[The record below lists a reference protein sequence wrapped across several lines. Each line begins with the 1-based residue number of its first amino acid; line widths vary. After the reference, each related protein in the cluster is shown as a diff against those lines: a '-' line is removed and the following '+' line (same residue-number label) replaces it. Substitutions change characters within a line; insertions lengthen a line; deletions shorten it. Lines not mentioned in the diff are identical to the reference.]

1 MQNHRRSSVDHKV
14 NCFDSHLQHNDS
26 ILRVVYRNG
35 AQNPCVVVQA
45 AFFRQLVASRC
56 ATDEKQSTPATADK
70 TNQSA
75 DKQHSAV
82 QRLGCSQSDLD
93 GMLAE
98 SLRYAKGDVKR
109 FVQETERAGWNV
121 HPIMLSSF
129 ERMSFSHVS

>member
-1 MQNHRRSSVDHKV
+1 M
-14 NCFDSHLQHNDS
+14 
-26 ILRVVYRNG
+26 
-35 AQNPCVVVQA
+35 VVQA

-56 ATDEKQSTPATADK
+56 ATDEQ
-70 TNQSA
+70 QSA
-75 DKQHSAV
+75 PGGAGKAQQLAPDKQQNAV
-82 QRLGCSQSDLD
+82 HKAGCSQSDLD

-129 ERMSFSHVS
+129 ERMSFSHVL

>member
-1 MQNHRRSSVDHKV
+1 M
-14 NCFDSHLQHNDS
+14 
-26 ILRVVYRNG
+26 
-35 AQNPCVVVQA
+35 VQA

-56 ATDEKQSTPATADK
+56 ATNEQQSTSSTAHK
-70 TNQSA
+70 TQPLA

-82 QRLGCSQSDLD
+82 PKTASTAQPKSACSQADLD

-129 ERMSFSHVS
+129 ERMSFSHVL

>member
-1 MQNHRRSSVDHKV
+1 MFPSSEL
-14 NCFDSHLQHNDS
+14 CT
-26 ILRVVYRNG
+26 G
-35 AQNPCVVVQA
+35 AQTPCVVVQA

-56 ATDEKQSTPATADK
+56 ATDEKRLTPSTAGK

>member
-1 MQNHRRSSVDHKV
+1 M
-14 NCFDSHLQHNDS
+14 L
-26 ILRVVYRNG
+26 
-35 AQNPCVVVQA
+35 VVQA

-56 ATDEKQSTPATADK
+56 ATDEHWSAPSAADK
-70 TNQSA
+70 TQHLA
-75 DKQHSAV
+75 DKQQNPVHKT
-82 QRLGCSQSDLD
+82 GCSQSDLD

>member
-1 MQNHRRSSVDHKV
+1 M
-14 NCFDSHLQHNDS
+14 
-26 ILRVVYRNG
+26 
-35 AQNPCVVVQA
+35 VVQA

-56 ATDEKQSTPATADK
+56 ATGEQQSTSSPADK
-70 TNQSA
+70 SQDSA
-75 DKQHSAV
+75 DRQHHA
-82 QRLGCSQSDLD
+82 LHKMGCSQSDLD

-129 ERMSFSHVS
+129 ERTSFSHVS

>member
-1 MQNHRRSSVDHKV
+1 M
-14 NCFDSHLQHNDS
+14 
-26 ILRVVYRNG
+26 
-35 AQNPCVVVQA
+35 VVQA

-56 ATDEKQSTPATADK
+56 AVKEQQSTSGTAHK
-70 TNQSA
+70 TQLSA

-82 QRLGCSQSDLD
+82 HKSACSQADLD

-129 ERMSFSHVS
+129 ERMSFSHVL